1 MSGHTT
7 PPPDVPAPPPTPH
20 PRRFRYPPNNA
31 KVLMRLVDLLVV
43 HTQRGPFA
51 IWQCM
56 VSF

>member
-1 MSGHTT
+1 MGTLPLHLTSRL
-7 PPPDVPAPPPTPH
+7 PPPTPH